1 MVVILTGCQK
11 QDEVVV
17 ETPSPEPEKDYVLAD
32 LALSIPASTARTRM
46 TDKVVQT
53 DASMFRG
60 ISKLSIIPF
69 TKQGKVELNDMPAY
83 SQAANSFIDKTPT
96 NFATTTTDKVF
107 YYNKF
112 YLKYGVAS
120 LLTYGQA
127 SILSDNPSKAFNGS
141 LIANIAGEKAKGI
154 PDGIHM
160 TPSNMT
166 FELEPI
172 YDEDD
177 APAQGI
183 AIAEYLTNIA
193 KAKANEN
200 DMSWSDFSPSSW
212 LGIRYSNF
220 INKVN
225 GEYNIMAG
233 SGANIMAHVNNLH
246 QTLQDRLNDPELE
259 DDERNVI
266 REIMK
271 RIKDYS
277 KTFMGGLYGLTVTWD
292 NVNNK
297 VTDLSDCTNYPKT
310 TIMPDKSTVQLPDG
324 AAVLLWSEEEDC
336 FVPQI
341 KTSTVAD
348 ISNITSYAY
357 PAELYYFSN
366 STIKTSDEDVNP
378 DELVSWNSMSTWD
391 NDVLQLFD
399 DGEIVH
405 STTKAVAIKSPME
418 YAVAHLSA
426 TVQAIGDGLVEA
438 LYDAESNQIPL
449 ININNGERSFPVTG
463 MIVGGQNPVGYDF
476 VPETADNGED
486 HERFL
491 YDTVLRSSDNSV
503 INLNNTESGEFHT
516 LLLQSKERENIWV
529 ILELENKSGMPF
541 MGQSGIVYPDTKFY
555 LTGKITLPGGA
566 TEDFQK
572 RVFTQDY
579 TSTIAMKVKTLAGAY
594 NVMPNI
600 QTGRLEVSI
609 QMDLKWIQSEPVTI
623 ELED

>member
-1 MVVILTGCQK
+1 M
-11 QDEVVV
+11 
-17 ETPSPEPEKDYVLAD
+17 ETPSPKPEPEKDYVLAD
-32 LALSIPASTARTRM
+32 LALSIPASSASTRLSE
-46 TDKVVQT
+46 DVVQT
-53 DASMFRG
+53 NASQFRG

-83 SQAANSFIDKTPT
+83 SQAANSFIDKTPV
-96 NFATTTTDKVF
+96 NFTPTDKVF

-127 SILSDNPSKAFNGS
+127 SISNSSKAFNGS
-141 LIANIAGEKAKGI
+141 LIANIAGEKSKGI

-172 YDEDD
+172 YGEDD
-177 APAQGI
+177 APAQGK

-193 KAKANEN
+193 KAKVNN
-200 DMSWSDFSPSSW
+200 ISWSDFSPSSW

-225 GEYNIMAG
+225 GEYIIMAS
-233 SGANIMAHVNNLH
+233 SGANIMAHVNNLY
-246 QTLQDRLNDPELE
+246 QTLQERLDAPEQ
-259 DDERNVI
+259 DDNEVDVI

-271 RIKDYS
+271 RIREYS
-277 KTFMGGLYGLTVTWD
+277 KTFMDGRYGLTVTWN
-292 NVNNK
+292 NVDNK
-297 VTDLSDCTNYPKT
+297 VIALSGCTNYPNT
-310 TIMPDKSTVQLPDG
+310 TIMPDESTVQLPDG

-341 KTSTVAD
+341 RTSTVAD
-348 ISNITSYAY
+348 ISNINSYAY

-366 STIKTSDEDVNP
+366 STIQTSDEDVNP
-378 DELVSWNSMSTWD
+378 DELASWNNLATWN

-399 DGEIVH
+399 DGEAVH
-405 STTKAVAIKSPME
+405 STTKAVAIKTPME
-418 YAVAHLSA
+418 YAVAHLRA
-426 TVQAIGDGLVEA
+426 TVQAIGESLD
-438 LYDAESNQIPL
+438 DAESNPIPL
-449 ININNGERSFPVTG
+449 INNSEEPSFPVTG

-491 YDTVLRSSDNSV
+491 YDTVLRSNDNSV
-503 INLNNTESGEFHT
+503 IYLSHIESSEFHT

-541 MGQSGIVYPDTKFY
+541 MGQSGIVYPNTKFY
-555 LTGKITLPGGA
+555 LTGKIILPGTA
-566 TEDFQK
+566 TEDFEK
-572 RVFTQDY
+572 RAFTQDY